1 VFSDDMEMKA
11 ITGNFDA
18 EEAAVSAVRA
28 GINVLL
34 YCHDLSK
41 AVGIF
46 ELLCREA
53 RQDRQL
59 RARINES
66 SARIRKLKMRCLRER
81 RGSPDNRLV
90 EQLLALNHGK
100 LIDEV
105 YGS

>member
-1 VFSDDMEMKA
+1 
-11 ITGNFDA
+11 
-18 EEAAVSAVRA
+18 VRA
-28 GINVLL
+28 GINVVL
-34 YCHDLSK
+34 YCHDLAK

-53 RQDRQL
+53 RRDAPL

-66 SARIRKLKMRCLRER
+66 SARISKLKMRCLREQ
-81 RGSPDNRLV
+81 RGVPYNQLV

>member
-1 VFSDDMEMKA
+1 
-11 ITGNFDA
+11 
-18 EEAAVSAVRA
+18 
-28 GINVLL
+28 VLL
-34 YCHDLSK
+34 YCHDITR
-41 AVGIF
+41 AAGIV

-53 RQDRQL
+53 RRDTQL

-66 SARIRKLKMRCLRER
+66 SDRISKLKIRCLREQ
-81 RGSPDNRLV
+81 RGAPANQLV